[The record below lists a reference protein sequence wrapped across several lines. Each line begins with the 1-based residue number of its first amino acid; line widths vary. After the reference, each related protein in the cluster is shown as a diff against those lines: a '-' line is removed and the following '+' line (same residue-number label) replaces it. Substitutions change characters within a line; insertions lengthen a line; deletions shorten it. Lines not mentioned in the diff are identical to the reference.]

1 MAGSAG
7 SAHARAISTAQ
18 IPFLRNIYIY
28 ICMAHAIVL
37 CSTVSFVQ
45 YCRTYPHRRWAVLAP
60 QPHKQ
65 VQRAEIERT
74 KIKLKGS
81 VMGMSMCTP

>member
-1 MAGSAG
+1 MA
-7 SAHARAISTAQ
+7 Q
-18 IPFLRNIYIY
+18 
-28 ICMAHAIVL
+28 AIVL
-37 CSTVSFVQ
+37 CSTVSSCSTAV
-45 YCRTYPHRRWAVLAP
+45 YPHRRWAVLAP